1 MPRGGVLCVGV
12 TEHLLLLSRIFN
24 KEKDAAKPVKCR
36 VIVMYK
42 GRYFSGER
50 FKGSLV
56 GVVLLKPFDC
66 NPV

>member
-12 TEHLLLLSRIFN
+12 TEHLLLLSRLFN
-24 KEKDAAKPVKCR
+24 KEKEKAKPVQYR